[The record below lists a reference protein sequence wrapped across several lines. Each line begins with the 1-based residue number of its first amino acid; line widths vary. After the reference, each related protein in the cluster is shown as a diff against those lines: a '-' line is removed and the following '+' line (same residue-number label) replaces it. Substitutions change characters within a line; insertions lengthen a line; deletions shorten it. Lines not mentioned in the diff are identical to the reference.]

1 MSITVE
7 EQVTLTRERRELLT
21 EASTAFPC
29 IAYDARYGQD
39 CGRSVPWHWHEEL
52 ELAYVTEGSAR
63 FLLPDQTLD
72 LHACEGIFINSNVL
86 HAASGTPRCRIQTIV
101 FHPSLVAGPATSVFA
116 SKYLKPLLA
125 ASHLAGYRLTHTEQ
139 PSALA
144 AFQAAFKA
152 LEEEPYGFEFAARE
166 GLSQVCLAMAKLA
179 AAFAS
184 ASAHPNESHRSRD
197 SARMHAMLDYIR
209 NHLGEHLSVADI
221 AGSAA
226 IGERECL
233 RCFKR
238 TIGMSPM
245 QYVMQSRIEEGAR
258 QLIEYPADSV
268 SSVAKR
274 CGFSSPA
281 YFSNMFKRLF
291 GCTPRT
297 FRQQALKK
305 KPAPAPSLE
314 RTPVENVASRYRG
327 SAQTDC

>member
-29 IAYDARYGQD
+29 IAYDACYGQVG
-39 CGRSVPWHWHEEL
+39 GRSVPWHWHEEL

-63 FLLPDQTLD
+63 FSLPDQTLD

-86 HAASGTPRCRIQTIV
+86 HAASGTPQCRIQTIV
-101 FHPSLVAGPATSVFA
+101 FHPSLVAGPTTSVFA

-125 ASHLAGYRLTHTEQ
+125 ASHLAGYRLAHTEH

-144 AFQAAFKA
+144 AFQAAFMA

-179 AAFAS
+179 AAPAS
-184 ASAHPNESHRSRD
+184 SHPNEPHRTRD
-197 SARMHAMLDYIR
+197 STRKHAMLEHIR
-209 NHLGEHLSVADI
+209 DHLSERLSVADI
-221 AGSAA
+221 AASASV
-226 IGERECL
+226 GERECL

-258 QLIEYPADSV
+258 RLIEYPADSV

-305 KPAPAPSLE
+305 KPASVPSLA

-327 SAQTDC
+327 SAQADC